1 MNGNYRRV
9 PTRFA
14 PEIRFEVLPVPPAP
28 FRAVQETDLDR
39 LKTRLLVERLKELA
53 SAEFN
58 CRIRR
63 AANEAAELA
72 WVTCYPL
79 LVFPALFE
87 EKAETALAHAVRQ
100 EPAHPLSRE
109 LLTV

>member
-1 MNGNYRRV
+1 MNESNRRV

-14 PEIRFEVLPVPPAP
+14 PEIRFEVIPAPPAP
-28 FRAVQETDLDR
+28 FRAVQETALER

-58 CRIRR
+58 CELRR

-87 EKAETALAHAVRQ
+87 ERAETALANAVRQ
-100 EPAHPLSRE
+100 EPARPRGLE
-109 LLTV
+109 VLAV